1 MNTIVIS
8 IVLLSVLTII
18 LVIGVLVAIQKKKEK
33 GIKKQLQNLEIEK
46 NKIDSIPIVPELTK
60 IESLNK
66 NEKLDAMYNKWKE
79 RLDVI
84 RTNQIPKIT
93 DMLLDADYSLSKQDY
108 KSTIYKIAKL
118 EMEIYKVRTNSDFL
132 LNEIKEITSSE
143 ERNRAIITNLKS
155 VYRDLYQKYTQDKAS
170 YGEVAE
176 SIDLQF
182 ENIAKRFESFEVTME
197 NNEYTEVPNI
207 VKSLDEM
214 LKHMANVIEEMPSI
228 YLMTSSILP
237 KKIEEAETE
246 YNAMVSDGYPLD
258 YLNVEYN
265 ITEANKKI
273 NDIKDRSKVLN
284 LEDSLFE
291 LKVLSDYFDSLFTDF
306 EKEKVN
312 RSIYE
317 EANKALVLLSGDKY
331 FW

>member
-8 IVLLSVLTII
+8 VVLLSIVTMI
-18 LVIGVLVAIQKKKEK
+18 LVIGVLVAIQKKNEK
-33 GIKKQLQNLEIEK
+33 GIKKQLENLEIEK

-66 NEKLDAMYNKWKE
+66 NEKLDAMYNNWKE

-155 VYRDLYQKYTQDKAS
+155 KYRDLYQKYNEDKGS
-170 YGEVAE
+170 FGDVVE

-182 ENIAKRFESFEVTME
+182 ENIAKRFETFETTME
-197 NNEYTEVPNI
+197 NNDYTEIPNI
-207 VKSLDEM
+207 IKSLDEM
-214 LKHMANVIEEMPSI
+214 LKHMENVIQEMPSI

-237 KKIEEAETE
+237 KKIDQAMEE
-246 YNAMVSDGYPLD
+246 YNTMVEEGFPLD

-265 ITEANKKI
+265 VEEAKKKI
-273 NDIKDRSKVLN
+273 SDIKDRSKVLI
-284 LEDSLFE
+284 LYLQI
-291 LKVLSDYFDSLFTDF
+291 LKKKRLIVIRMKKQIRYFL
-306 EKEKVN
+306 KN
-312 RSIYE
+312 
-317 EANKALVLLSGDKY
+317 
-331 FW
+331 